1 MVVHISDAALDWL
14 TISFLP
20 GIGCA
25 TVCRLAERYLTPA
38 AIIAAPDNDSDMHP
52 RLARLLSDE
61 KALAIS
67 RDRANAQLETLYQRR
82 VSFASINDS
91 IYPDQLRVLSDPPPF
106 LFYQGE
112 LASLCKPAVA
122 LVGSRSVSSY
132 GARISG
138 MLAGGLAS
146 SSVVVVSGVALG
158 VDGHAH
164 RGAIKAGGL
173 TAGVLGCGLDICYP
187 RSHAGLYRHIIDNG
201 VLLSEY
207 PCGTRPDG
215 FRFPARNRII
225 SGLSMGVVVVEAALK
240 SGSLIT
246 ARLALDQ
253 GKEVF
258 AVPGRIDSSRSVG
271 THLLIRQGAHL
282 VQCVD
287 DILIELDLLRPQ
299 GKPEQRQKEEVCN
312 GAGETEQ
319 RVLSCLDVYPVDID
333 TIMRVSGLTGGRI
346 FDVLLQLELQ
356 GLIRQMPGQMYEKV
370 IIE

>member
-1 MVVHISDAALDWL
+1 MAVHISDAALDWL

-20 GIGCA
+20 GIGSA
-25 TVCRLAERYLTPA
+25 TICRLAERYRTPA
-38 AIIAAPDNDSDMHP
+38 AIIAAPDNDPDIHP
-52 RLARLLSDE
+52 RLIRLLSDK
-61 KALAIS
+61 KAFSRS
-67 RDRANAQLETLYQRR
+67 RDQANEQLETLYKHRI
-82 VSFASINDS
+82 SFTSIDDC
-91 IYPDQLRVLSDPPPF
+91 IYPDQLRVLADHPPF
-106 LFYQGE
+106 LFYQGAI
-112 LASLCKPAVA
+112 ASLGKPSVA

-132 GARISG
+132 GAMVSG

-146 SSVVVVSGVALG
+146 ESIVVVSGLALG
-158 VDGHAH
+158 VDGCAH
-164 RGAIKAGGL
+164 RGAIKTGGL
-173 TAGVLGCGLDICYP
+173 TVGVLGCGLDICYP
-187 RSHAGLYRHIIDNG
+187 KSHAGLYRQIIDNG

-258 AVPGRIDSSRSVG
+258 AVPGRIDSFRSEG

-287 DILIELDLLRPQ
+287 DILLELDLLCKP
-299 GKPEQRQKEEVCN
+299 GKRRENRCN
-312 GAGETEQ
+312 VADETEQ
-319 RVLSCLDVYPVDID
+319 RVLDCLDVYPVDID
-333 TIMRVSGLTGGRI
+333 TIMRVSGFDGGRI
-346 FDVLLQLELQ
+346 LDVLLQLELQ
-356 GLIRQMPGQMYEKV
+356 GLIRQLPGQMYEKI

>member
-1 MVVHISDAALDWL
+1 MAVHISDSALDWL
-14 TISFLP
+14 TIYFLP
-20 GIGCA
+20 GIGSA
-25 TVCRLAERYLTPA
+25 TICRLAERYKNPA
-38 AIIAAPDNDSDMHP
+38 AIIAAPGNDPEMHP
-52 RLARLLSDE
+52 RLARMLSDE
-61 KALAIS
+61 KMLVSS
-67 RDRANAQLETLYQRR
+67 RNRADAQLETLCRHQ
-82 VSFASINDS
+82 VSFTSLDDS
-91 IYPDQLRVLSDPPPF
+91 IYPDQLRVLADAPPF

-112 LASLCKPAVA
+112 LASLYKPSVA

-132 GARISG
+132 GISISG

-146 SSVVVVSGVALG
+146 KSVVVVSGVALG
-158 VDGHAH
+158 VDSHAH

-173 TAGVLGCGLDICYP
+173 TVGVLGCGLDIFYP
-187 RSHAGLYRHIIDNG
+187 RSHADLYRQIACNG

-258 AVPGRIDSSRSVG
+258 AVPGRIDSSRSEG
-271 THLLIRQGAHL
+271 THRLIRQGAHL

-287 DILIELDLLRPQ
+287 DILFELDLLFSQ
-299 GKPEQRQKEEVCN
+299 GKSETRRQDRDNAV
-312 GAGETEQ
+312 GEDEQ
-319 RVLSCLDVYPVDID
+319 RVLDCLDVYPLDID
-333 TIMRVSGLTGGRI
+333 TIMRVSGLDGGRI

-356 GLIRQMPGQMYEKV
+356 ALIRQLPGQMYEK
-370 IIE
+370 IMIE